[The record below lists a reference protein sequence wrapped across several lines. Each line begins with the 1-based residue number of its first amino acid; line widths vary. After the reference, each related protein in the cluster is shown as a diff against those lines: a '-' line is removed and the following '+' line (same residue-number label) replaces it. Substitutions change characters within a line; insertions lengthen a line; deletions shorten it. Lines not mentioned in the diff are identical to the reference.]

1 MLRSVSDLR
10 RSTIVTT
17 DGNLGQVGDVLGP
30 ERGSRMERTRERRWV
45 TADAVV
51 GEVLRRF
58 PGARQILLQ
67 HGGMFHAKTGDMYAS
82 FLPLTVAEYASRSQ
96 IDIEGLLDLLN
107 AAAETDEFA
116 RRPNGSH
123 RSGGRQAGLGR
134 RGSTIGYTGA
144 YREPDGADVDEVVAV
159 QTARGPE

>member
-1 MLRSVSDLR
+1 MKR
-10 RSTIVTT
+10 
-17 DGNLGQVGDVLGP
+17 P
-30 ERGSRMERTRERRWV
+30 RERRWV

-51 GEVLRRF
+51 SEVLRRF
-58 PGARQILLQ
+58 PVASQILLQ
-67 HGGMFHAKTGDMYAS
+67 HGGMFHARKGDLYAS
-82 FLPLTVAEYASRSQ
+82 FLPLTVAEYAIRSG

-116 RRPNGSH
+116 RRSNGNQ
-123 RSGGRQAGLGR
+123 RGGGRRPRLGG

-144 YREPDGADVDEVVAV
+144 YREPDRVDVEEVVAV